1 MDTELAALAKAG
13 AATLVALMTSDL
25 WTQAR
30 GGFTRL
36 FARNATAGTRT
47 EHLEASRADLAIAH
61 AAGDAAAAALI
72 QAEWQARID
81 QLLRS
86 DPAAAQDL
94 RRLLRIPELSQAP
107 TVHNVSSGN
116 VHFGSVIQA
125 GHISGNVLHVMP
137 TSDGHADGH
146 NTNPDDGSSS

>member
-13 AATLVALMTSDL
+13 AATLVGLMTSDL

-30 GGFTRL
+30 DGFARL
-36 FARNATAGTRT
+36 FARNATASTRT

-72 QAEWQARID
+72 QAEWQTRID
-81 QLLRS
+81 QLLRAV
-86 DPAAAQDL
+86 PATAQEL
-94 RRLLRIPELSQAP
+94 RRLLHIPELGQAP

-125 GHISGNVLHVMP
+125 GQISGSVLHVPP
-137 TSDGHADGH
+137 TSYGHADGH
-146 NTNPDDGSSS
+146 NADPDDGNLS